1 MLSVAPPGE
10 EMKLSIRSR
19 MKPWLQDLAM
29 RQMDPLRVDTIEE
42 AQGDVLEIGF
52 GTALN
57 LRYYGPEV
65 SPLVG
70 LDPMDVAN
78 VEKVQRRIRSAAFPI
93 ERKALRADGG
103 LPFDRARF
111 DTVVTTW
118 TLCSIP
124 EVGDALR
131 EMRRVLKPGGQYLF
145 IEHGRA
151 ESDKTARWQDR
162 INPIWNRVCDGC
174 NINRKIDRLVED
186 GGFEMKRLDRFRAK
200 GPGIVAQMYRGVATR

>member
-1 MLSVAPPGE
+1 M
-10 EMKLSIRSR
+10 SIRSR

-29 RQMDPLRVDTIEE
+29 RQMDPLRGDTIDE
-42 AQGDVLEIGF
+42 ARGDVLEIGF

-57 LRYYGPEV
+57 LRYYGSEV
-65 SPLVG
+65 STLVG

-78 VEKVQRRIRSAAFPI
+78 VEKVQRRIQSAAFPI

-124 EVGDALR
+124 EVADALR

-151 ESDKTARWQDR
+151 ESEKTARWQDR

-186 GGFEMKRLDRFRAK
+186 GGFEMKSLDRFRAK

>member
-1 MLSVAPPGE
+1 MSF
-10 EMKLSIRSR
+10 RSR
-19 MKPWLQDLAM
+19 WKPLIQDFLM
-29 RQMDPLRVDTIEE
+29 RQMDPLRVDTIDD
-42 AQGDVLEIGF
+42 ADGDVLEIGF
-52 GTALN
+52 GTGLN
-57 LRYYGPEV
+57 LRYYGPGV
-65 SPLVG
+65 KSLVG
-70 LDPMDVAN
+70 LDPMDVSG
-78 VEKVQRRIRSAAFPI
+78 VDKVQRRIEEASFPI

-124 EVGDALR
+124 DVSGALR
-131 EMRRVLKPGGQYLF
+131 EMRRVLKPGGRYVF

-151 ESDKTARWQDR
+151 DAPSTAQWQDR
-162 INPIWNRVCDGC
+162 INPIWRRVCDGC

-186 GGFEMKRLDRFRAK
+186 GGFELKRLDRFRAD

>member
-1 MLSVAPPGE
+1 VVGLGDAEE
-10 EMKLSIRSR
+10 EMKMSFRSR

-57 LRYYGPEV
+57 LRYYGSEV
-65 SPLVG
+65 STLVG
-70 LDPMDVAN
+70 LDPMDIAN
-78 VEKVQRRIRSAAFPI
+78 VEKVQRRIQSAAFPI

-124 EVGDALR
+124 EVADALR

-151 ESDKTARWQDR
+151 DSDQTARWQDR
-162 INPIWNRVCDGC
+162 INPIWNRICDGC

>member
-1 MLSVAPPGE
+1 M
-10 EMKLSIRSR
+10 SIRSR
-19 MKPWLQDLAM
+19 IKPWLQDLAM
-29 RQMDPLRVDTIEE
+29 RQMDPLRLDTIEE

-57 LRYYGPEV
+57 LRYYGSDV
-65 SPLVG
+65 STLVG
-70 LDPMDVAN
+70 LDPMDVTN
-78 VEKVQRRIRSAAFPI
+78 VEKVQRRIQSAAFPI

-124 EVGDALR
+124 EVEDALR

>member
-1 MLSVAPPGE
+1 M
-10 EMKLSIRSR
+10 SIRSR
-19 MKPWLQDLAM
+19 MKPWFQDLAM
-29 RQMDPLRVDTIEE
+29 RQMDPLRFDTIEE

-57 LRYYGPEV
+57 LRYYGSAV
-65 SPLVG
+65 TTLVG

-78 VEKVQRRIRSAAFPI
+78 VGKVQRRIQSAAFPI

-103 LPFDRARF
+103 LPFDRGRF

-124 EVGDALR
+124 EVADALR
-131 EMRRVLKPGGQYLF
+131 EMRRVLKPGGKYLF

-151 ESDKTARWQDR
+151 ERDSTARWQDR
-162 INPIWNRVCDGC
+162 INPLWNRVCDGC
-174 NINRKIDRLVED
+174 NINRKIDRLVLD
-186 GGFEMKRLDRFRAK
+186 GGFELMSLERFRAK

>member
-1 MLSVAPPGE
+1 MR
-10 EMKLSIRSR
+10 IRSR
-19 MKPWLQDLAM
+19 IKPWLQDLAM
-29 RQMDPLRVDTIEE
+29 RQMDSLRGDTIED
-42 AQGDVLEIGF
+42 ATGDVLEIGF

-57 LRYYGPEV
+57 LRYYGSEV
-65 SPLVG
+65 TTLVG
-70 LDPMDVAN
+70 LDPMDVSN
-78 VEKVQRRIRSAAFPI
+78 VEKVQRRIQSVAFPI

-124 EVGDALR
+124 EVADALR
-131 EMRRVLKPGGQYLF
+131 EMRRVLKPGGRYLF

-151 ESDKTARWQDR
+151 PSDSTARWQDR
-162 INPIWNRVCDGC
+162 INPLWNRVCDGC
-174 NINRKIDRLVED
+174 NINRKIDRLVLD
-186 GGFEMKRLDRFRAK
+186 GGFELKSLDRFRAK

>member
-1 MLSVAPPGE
+1 M
-10 EMKLSIRSR
+10 SIRSR
-19 MKPWLQDLAM
+19 IKPWLQDLAM

-57 LRYYGPEV
+57 LQYYGSGV
-65 SPLVG
+65 STLVG
-70 LDPMDVAN
+70 LDPMDVSN
-78 VEKVQRRIRSAAFPI
+78 VEKVQRRIQSVAFPI

-124 EVGDALR
+124 KVADALR

-151 ESDKTARWQDR
+151 ESDKTAEWQDR

-200 GPGIVAQMYRGVATR
+200 GPGIVAQMYRGIATR